1 MKKYFLH
8 REPSVPGLNYEKEL
22 NEEQYA
28 VVMHQAGPMLVLAG
42 AGTGKT
48 RTVTYRVARLIETGI
63 SPERILLLTFTNKA
77 AKEMM
82 RRVDSLIGR
91 NVRGLPGGTFHHIG
105 NMLLRRHCPL
115 IGYGQGFSILDRE
128 DSRDLFDICITEIN
142 KRETMIPKGAVFCEI
157 YSLSKNTETSADM
170 LVTSRFQHFVKVTD
184 TIKEVINS
192 YETKKRALN
201 LMDFDDLLTNWKKLL
216 IENDDIR
223 KYYSANFMHV
233 LVDEYQ
239 DTNKLQAGIVD
250 LMSSEN
256 GNLMVVGD
264 DAQSIYSFRG
274 ADFENILRFT
284 DRHPAVK
291 VFNLTVNY
299 RSTPEI
305 LNLANGSII
314 HNVRQFHKELQSV
327 KASGNL
333 PYLVPLRDLFE
344 QADFAAQKILDMN
357 AEGTTLNDI
366 AFLYRSH
373 YQSMEL
379 QMELQRRGIPFEVR
393 SGLKFFEQAHIKDI
407 LSFFRVVINPYDEL
421 SWKRVVKL
429 IPGIGNVTAGKLW
442 NAIAVSNN
450 PLYAISGTGRLVP
463 RKSAGA
469 FSLFLDVLKTLK
481 AGGHESPPMQPSEA
495 IEHILRNGYEDYLF
509 TRYPDAE
516 ERIEDIEQM
525 AKFALKYASVEIFV
539 SDLSLQ
545 SASGGEAGGE
555 DGDRECVILS
565 TVHQAK
571 GLEWDTV
578 FVIGLNDGRF
588 PSARALKTDFE
599 EEERRLFYVAVTRA
613 KNDLYLC
620 YPLAAEEWKGLGFLR
635 PSRFLKELP
644 QDAYEEIL
652 VEDINELY

>member
-1 MKKYFLH
+1 MQTGLK
-8 REPSVPGLNYEKEL
+8 LNYEKEL

-28 VVMHQAGPMLVLAG
+28 VVMHKGGPMLVLAG

-48 RTVTYRVARLIETGI
+48 RTVTYRVARLIETGVR
-63 SPERILLLTFTNKA
+63 PDEILLLTFTNKA

-82 RRVDSLIGR
+82 RRVDGLIGR

-115 IGYGQGFSILDRE
+115 IGYRQGFSILDRE
-128 DSRDLFDICITEIN
+128 DSKDLFDICITEISR
-142 KRETMIPKGAVFCEI
+142 RETIIPKGAVFCEL
-157 YSLSKNTETSADM
+157 YSLIKNTETSADE
-170 LVTSRFQHFVKVTD
+170 LIPSRFPHFLNVTGD
-184 TIKEVINS
+184 IQEIINI
-192 YETKKRALN
+192 YETRKRSLN

-216 IENDDIR
+216 LENEDIR
-223 KYYSANFMHV
+223 HDYSAKFLHV

-239 DTNKLQAGIVD
+239 DTNKLQAEIVD

-256 GNLMVVGD
+256 RNLMVVGD

-274 ADFENILRFT
+274 ADFENILRFPE
-284 DRHPAVK
+284 RHPDVK

-305 LNLANGSII
+305 LKLANNSII
-314 HNVRQFHKELQSV
+314 NNVRQFRKELHSV
-327 KASGNL
+327 KAPGIL
-333 PYLVPLRDLFE
+333 PSLVPLRDVFQ
-344 QADFAAQKILDMN
+344 QADFAAQKILDTY
-357 AEGTTLNDI
+357 AEGMTLNEI
-366 AFLYRSH
+366 ALLYRSH

-407 LSFFRVVINPYDEL
+407 LSFFRVVVNPYDEL
-421 SWKRVVKL
+421 SWKRIVKL
-429 IPGIGNVTAGKLW
+429 IPGIGNVTAAKLW
-442 NAIAVSNN
+442 DAIATSKN
-450 PLYAISGTGRLVP
+450 PLEAVSGSVGLVP
-463 RKSAGA
+463 RKAAGG
-469 FSLFLDVLKTLK
+469 FSLFIDVLNALRT
-481 AGGHESPPMQPSEA
+481 GGQDSLPMQPSAA
-495 IEHILRNGYEDYLF
+495 IDHILRNSYEDYLF
-509 TRYPDAE
+509 SRYPNAE

-525 AKFALKYASVEIFV
+525 AKFALKYASLETFV

-555 DGDRECVILS
+555 DEARECVILS

-588 PSARALKTDFE
+588 PSARSLKTDVE

-613 KNDLYLC
+613 KNELYLC
-620 YPLAAEEWKGLGFLR
+620 YPLAAEEWRGIGFLR

-644 QDAYEEIL
+644 EDVYEEVL